1 MKRLMET
8 KHLSGMRHLLWI
20 AVLPALVTGCVK
32 KSNDN
37 NATAASQLMK
47 ESIDLACT
55 YRDSVKL
62 AKDSATVLRLM
73 QDFDD
78 RMTKLNYKYP
88 ADVFLYTNESHDEA
102 LTNVTLRIVELRD
115 SVLLSLSPYHKV
127 KNAGVGVETD
137 SITGKEPD

>member
-1 MKRLMET
+1 MKQLMET

-20 AVLPALVTGCVK
+20 AVLPALMAGCVQ

-47 ESIDLACT
+47 ESIDLACA

-73 QDFDD
+73 HDFDD
-78 RMTKLNYKYP
+78 NMTKLNYIYP
-88 ADVFLYTNESHDEA
+88 ADVFLYANESHDEA

-127 KNAGVGVETD
+127 KDAGIGVETD

>member
-1 MKRLMET
+1 MKRLMEMMD
-8 KHLSGMRHLLWI
+8 LSGMRRVLYI
-20 AVLPALVTGCVK
+20 AILPVLMAGCVQ
-32 KSNDN
+32 KSNDDN
-37 NATAASQLMK
+37 AATARQLMQ
-47 ESIDLACT
+47 ESIDLACA

-88 ADVFLYTNESHDEA
+88 ADVFLYANESHDEA

-127 KNAGVGVETD
+127 KDAGVGVETD
-137 SITGKEPD
+137 SITVKEPD

>member
-1 MKRLMET
+1 MKRLKET
-8 KHLSGMRHLLWI
+8 KRLSGMRHLLWI
-20 AVLPALVTGCVK
+20 AVLPALMAGCVK

-37 NATAASQLMK
+37 NAAAARQLMQ

-55 YRDSVKL
+55 YRDSVKQ

-88 ADVFLYTNESHDEA
+88 ADVFLYANESHDEA
-102 LTNVTLRIVELRD
+102 LTNITLRIVELRD
-115 SVLLSLSPYHKV
+115 SILLSLSPYHKV
-127 KNAGVGVETD
+127 KDAGVGVETD
-137 SITGKEPD
+137 SITGKESD

>member
-1 MKRLMET
+1 MKRLMEM
-8 KHLSGMRHLLWI
+8 KDLSGMRRVLYI
-20 AVLPALVTGCVK
+20 ALFPVLMAGCVK
-32 KSNDN
+32 KSNNDN
-37 NATAASQLMK
+37 AATARQLIQ
-47 ESIDLACT
+47 ESIDLACS

-88 ADVFLYTNESHDEA
+88 ADVFLYANESHDEA

-127 KNAGVGVETD
+127 KDAGVGIETD
-137 SITGKEPD
+137 SLAVKGPD

>member
-8 KHLSGMRHLLWI
+8 NRLSGMRRVLWI
-20 AVLPALVTGCVK
+20 AMLPALMAACVK
-32 KSNDN
+32 KSNDDN
-37 NATAASQLMK
+37 AATARQLMQ

-62 AKDSATVLRLM
+62 AKDSVTVLRLM

-88 ADVFLYTNESHDEA
+88 ADVFLYANESHDEA
-102 LTNVTLRIVELRD
+102 LTNITLRIVELRD

-127 KNAGVGVETD
+127 KDAGVGVETD
-137 SITGKEPD
+137 SITGKESD

>member
-1 MKRLMET
+1 MKLSLEIKPLSTTKWLLCMATLPTLM
-8 KHLSGMRHLLWI
+8 
-20 AVLPALVTGCVK
+20 AGCVQ

-37 NATAASQLMK
+37 NAAAARQLMQ

-88 ADVFLYTNESHDEA
+88 ADVFLYANESHDEA
-102 LTNVTLRIVELRD
+102 LTNITLRIVELRD

-127 KNAGVGVETD
+127 KNSGIGVETD
-137 SITGKEPD
+137 SITGKKSD

>member
-1 MKRLMET
+1 MKLLLET
-8 KHLSGMRHLLWI
+8 KPLPVTKWLLCI
-20 AVLPALVTGCVK
+20 AILPTLMTGCVQ

-37 NATAASQLMK
+37 NAAAARQLMQ

-88 ADVFLYTNESHDEA
+88 ADVFLYANESHDEA
-102 LTNVTLRIVELRD
+102 LTNITLRIVELRD

-127 KNAGVGVETD
+127 KNSGVGIETD

>member
-37 NATAASQLMK
+37 NATAASQLMQ
-47 ESIDLACT
+47 ESIDLACA

-73 QDFDD
+73 HDFDD
-78 RMTKLNYKYP
+78 NMTKLNYKYP
-88 ADVFLYTNESHDEA
+88 ADVFLYANESHDEA

-127 KNAGVGVETD
+127 KDAGIGIETD

>member
-1 MKRLMET
+1 MKRTSEIKPLPGIR
-8 KHLSGMRHLLWI
+8 KLLCI
-20 AVLPALVTGCVK
+20 AMLPALTAGCVQ

-47 ESIDLACT
+47 ESIDLACA

-88 ADVFLYTNESHDEA
+88 ADVFLYANESHDEA

>member
-1 MKRLMET
+1 MKRLKET
-8 KHLSGMRHLLWI
+8 KRLSEMRRLVFI
-20 AVLPALVTGCVK
+20 ALLPALTAGCVQ

-88 ADVFLYTNESHDEA
+88 ADVFLYANESHDEA

-127 KNAGVGVETD
+127 KDAGVGIETD
-137 SITGKEPD
+137 SITGKESD

>member
-1 MKRLMET
+1 M
-8 KHLSGMRHLLWI
+8 
-20 AVLPALVTGCVK
+20 
-32 KSNDN
+32 
-37 NATAASQLMK
+37 
-47 ESIDLACT
+47 
-55 YRDSVKL
+55 KL

-127 KNAGVGVETD
+127 KNSGVGIETD

>member
-1 MKRLMET
+1 MKRLMKI

-47 ESIDLACT
+47 ESIDLACA

-73 QDFDD
+73 HDFDD
-78 RMTKLNYKYP
+78 NMTKLNYKYP
-88 ADVFLYTNESHDEA
+88 ADVFLYANESHDEA

-127 KNAGVGVETD
+127 KDAGIGVETD